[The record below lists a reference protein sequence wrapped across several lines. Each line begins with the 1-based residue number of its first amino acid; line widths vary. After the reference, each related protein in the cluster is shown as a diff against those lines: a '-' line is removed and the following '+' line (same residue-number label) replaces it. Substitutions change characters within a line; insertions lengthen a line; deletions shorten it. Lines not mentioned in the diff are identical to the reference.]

1 MTEAGRNLEV
11 LRDDIRFGLRILVKN
26 PRFALV
32 GIFTL
37 ALGIGANT
45 AIFSV
50 VNAVLLRQLPF
61 RDPQKVVSVMARVPD
76 MNQGPFSLPDFEDYT
91 QQNES
96 LAGIAALA
104 DWGANLTGYGDAER
118 LQGAK
123 ISSNAFQVLGVDAL
137 IGRTLLPDDDRPDR
151 PLVVVLT
158 YGLWQRRFGADRNVL
173 GQTIRINSEAYTIVG
188 VLPPGFIFPYYH
200 AELARPLRPESD
212 PRRTDRA
219 SVSFLRGIG
228 RLKPGVTLQ
237 QAQSQFTALAL
248 RLREQYPKF
257 NANKIGVTIVPI
269 QDVIIGNFQL
279 ILLVLTGAVAL
290 VLLIACTNMANL
302 VLSKS
307 AERYREIAV
316 RIALGATRARI
327 IGQLL
332 TENVILSLLGG
343 VVGFL
348 FSLAAVPALLRLSPP
363 NLPRMNEVSIDGRVL
378 AFTIFVSI
386 ASGLIFGVVPAL
398 QAFGKDLNEAL
409 KEEGKGSTVTG
420 HRNRTRSMLVIAEV
434 GFSLVL
440 LIGAGLLL
448 RSLVHLQRVSPGF
461 VSDHAIAVRL
471 SLPQARYK
479 MVKDILPFE
488 MQIRGDLENLPGV
501 SSVGTISHLP
511 MSGLLGAIYFSV
523 VGRPPANSKEQPSAD
538 YRMISPHY
546 FQAMQ
551 IPLLSGRAFTDHD
564 TAETQAVAIINA
576 TMARRFWPNGDAVGS
591 HVTIDDA
598 NDLRTV
604 EIVGV
609 VSDVKHK
616 ALEADPDPELFVPI
630 KQIPQD
636 VAPWLAINQFWIV
649 RASGDP
655 MRLAAD
661 VRRII
666 HSTDSEVATD
676 VKPLDDY
683 LNASIAPRRF
693 NLLLLGVFASTALML
708 TIVGI
713 YGVMA
718 NLVSQRSREIGI
730 RMALGAGRWQIGRSV
745 ILQGLKLVAIGVL
758 VGCVASIFV
767 TQSLS
772 HLLFKVSP
780 EDPIT
785 YGGLVLLIVIVSVFA
800 CSIPAFRAMTTDP
813 ISTLRQG

>member
-1 MTEAGRNLEV
+1 MTGAGRNFEMLK
-11 LRDDIRFGLRILVKN
+11 DDVRLGLRMLVKN
-26 PRFALV
+26 PRFALI

-61 RDPQKVVSVMARVPD
+61 RYPKQVVSVMARVPD
-76 MNQGPFSLPDFEDYT
+76 MNQGPFSLPDFEDYS

-96 LAGIAALA
+96 LEGLAALA
-104 DWGANLTGYGDAER
+104 DWSANLTSYGEAER
-118 LQGAK
+118 VQGAK
-123 ISSNAFQVLGVDAL
+123 ISANAFQLLGVEAFA
-137 IGRTLLPDDDRPDR
+137 GRTLLPDDDRPDR
-151 PLVVVLT
+151 PLVVILT
-158 YGLWQRRFGADRNVL
+158 YGLWKRRFAADPHVL
-173 GQTIRINSEAYTIVG
+173 GQTIRINSEPYIIVG
-188 VLPPGFIFPYYH
+188 VLPANFIFPYYH

-228 RLKPGVTLQ
+228 RLKPGVTPQ
-237 QAQSQFTALAL
+237 QAQSQFTGLAQ
-248 RLREQYPKF
+248 RLREKYPKF

-269 QDVIIGNFQL
+269 QDVIIGNVQL

-307 AERYREIAV
+307 AERYRDFAV
-316 RIALGATRARI
+316 RIALGASRARI
-327 IGQLL
+327 IRQLL
-332 TENVILSLLGG
+332 TENVILSLVGG
-343 VVGFL
+343 ATGFL
-348 FSLAAVPALLRLSPP
+348 FAFAAVPQLLQLSPP
-363 NLPRMNEVSIDGRVL
+363 SLPRMNEVSIDGRVL
-378 AFTIFVSI
+378 AFTILISI

-398 QAFGKDLNEAL
+398 QTFDKNLNDAL
-409 KEEGKGSTVTG
+409 KEEGKGSTVG
-420 HRNRTRSMLVIAEV
+420 ADRSRTRGILVVAEV

-440 LIGAGLLL
+440 LISAGLLL
-448 RSLVHLQRVSPGF
+448 RSLVHLQHVSPGF
-461 VSDHAIAVRL
+461 VSDHAMAVRL

-479 MVKDILPFE
+479 TLNNILSFD
-488 MQIRGDLENLPGV
+488 MQLRGQLENLPGV

-523 VGRPPANSKEQPSAD
+523 VGRPPANGKEQPSAD

-546 FQAMQ
+546 FEAMQ
-551 IPLLSGRAFTDHD
+551 IPLLSGRTFTEHD
-564 TAETQAVAIINA
+564 TTEMPGVAVINE
-576 TMARRFWPNGDAVGS
+576 TMAHRFWPNRDAVGS

-598 NDLRTV
+598 NDLRIV

-609 VSDVKHK
+609 VADVKHK
-616 ALEADPDPELFVPI
+616 TLEADPDPELFVPI
-630 KQIPQD
+630 KQVPQD
-636 VAPWLAINQFWIV
+636 VVPWLAINQFWIL
-649 RASGDP
+649 RTPGDP
-655 MRLAAD
+655 MRMAAD

-676 VKPLDDY
+676 IKPLDDY
-683 LNASIAPRRF
+683 LTASIAPRRF
-693 NLLLLGVFASTALML
+693 NLLLLGVFASTALIL

-713 YGVMA
+713 YSVMA
-718 NLVSQRSREIGI
+718 NFVSQRSREIGI
-730 RMALGAGRWQIGRSV
+730 RMALGAGRWQIGKSV
-745 ILQGLKLVAIGVL
+745 IFQGLKLVTIGVV
-758 VGCVASIFV
+758 VGCVSTVLV
-767 TQSLS
+767 TRSLA

-780 EDPIT
+780 EDPLT

-813 ISTLRQG
+813 MSTLRQG